1 MEEAFWAARQGDA
14 LLHTSFMADVLGAV
28 LEVAANVVIDALI
41 VGTTSLL
48 ATSVGI
54 TMGCTAV
61 VLTGFVAGVP
71 MVYTGVTE
79 KVSEACSALANMLF
93 PPQIEGYI
101 LTGSGDTWINS
112 KPAARAAAT
121 AASRQDIEAQ
131 EAQAKAEQEEA
142 QRQEDARTFRDVAGE
157 YLEMAGAIALAVN
170 PVTGPVLMSRALHD
184 QLSTEEGRS
193 EMVDGVTHFVSELW
207 QPTVASAAPGSTPTP
222 DDKIDCHKHPSSL
235 TQFLAQKKAAFLDDP
250 LGTALNLLN
259 PGGMLE
265 TAFQGVNAVIGSI
278 SNLFKGDDEPPAA
291 EYIAEGARDVRI
303 NSQPATR
310 SGARCTCEARVVNE
324 PGNGA
329 FVSPDVRIGGPLLVV
344 RDIRS
349 GRSQITLVATV
360 ALMFLRPGKM
370 LSKIACFAASVGMS
384 MLTQKAT
391 SALPHPVNAAT
402 GAKYLADDDDFDFS
416 LPGHFPLDWQRV
428 YSSRDERTEGMFGQG
443 WSVMYEVSLVC
454 TPGSADENCMTFV
467 SGMGRRLDMEAVL
480 PGGGFYSPGEG
491 LAVRRGEQGHWLISS
506 DDGQCFLFEADPHHP
521 QRQRLK
527 MLGDRNSN
535 CLNLYYD
542 DRGRIVEISGEQ
554 QRPCIRLYYELAAHP
569 RRVTQ
574 IYQHFPET
582 APLLL
587 RRYSYDEAGHLNG
600 VYDSTGHLLREFAYD
615 ENHCMT
621 LHRQPGGEGYYYQWG
636 WYEGPD
642 DAAWRVTGHHTD
654 SGEQYRLAWD
664 LAQRRLCVTDGLG
677 RTRYHQW
684 DAQNQVTAYQDE
696 AGQVTTFRWSDEE
709 RLLLGMTDPQGGK
722 WRYVY
727 DLQGHITETHDP
739 LGRVEQAQWHP
750 VWHQPET
757 EVDAAGNL
765 LGRRAGERA
774 TAENSVVPFNR
785 LMSYR
790 GVHYRYDEFGR
801 AVEKEGRSGT
811 QSYRYDAEHRMVE
824 VTTARGTYR
833 YVYDALGR
841 RTEKQHIS
849 PDGKPYNRTKFLW
862 DGMRLAQE
870 SRPEGTGSLYI
881 YRDQGSYEPLAR
893 VDKAGKEGPNRILY
907 FHTDVNGAPEEMT
920 DSDGKI
926 VWETGYQV
934 WGNTIQEKDHGGVE
948 QNLRYQG
955 QYLDRETGLH
965 YNLHRY
971 YDPDVGRFMVTDP
984 IGLRG
989 GLNLYSYA
997 PNPLKYADPLGL
1009 TPCAVSNQKANRL
1022 LDSSETKVTVRSRSD
1037 AEQLFM
1043 DRYLGHNYKN
1053 MTGESG
1059 PSTKNLMEYLTENK
1073 TKAGSYHWDDI
1084 KDPSVTKPSY
1094 RVSGHGPGNPDGDL
1108 PHLQVH
1114 QHGGSVRHIFFPWET

>member
-1 MEEAFWAARQGDA
+1 
-14 LLHTSFMADVLGAV
+14 
-28 LEVAANVVIDALI
+28 
-41 VGTTSLL
+41 
-48 ATSVGI
+48 
-54 TMGCTAV
+54 
-61 VLTGFVAGVP
+61 
-71 MVYTGVTE
+71 
-79 KVSEACSALANMLF
+79 
-93 PPQIEGYI
+93 
-101 LTGSGDTWINS
+101 
-112 KPAARAAAT
+112 
-121 AASRQDIEAQ
+121 
-131 EAQAKAEQEEA
+131 
-142 QRQEDARTFRDVAGE
+142 
-157 YLEMAGAIALAVN
+157 
-170 PVTGPVLMSRALHD
+170 
-184 QLSTEEGRS
+184 
-193 EMVDGVTHFVSELW
+193 
-207 QPTVASAAPGSTPTP
+207 
-222 DDKIDCHKHPSSL
+222 
-235 TQFLAQKKAAFLDDP
+235 
-250 LGTALNLLN
+250 
-259 PGGMLE
+259 
-265 TAFQGVNAVIGSI
+265 
-278 SNLFKGDDEPPAA
+278 
-291 EYIAEGARDVRI
+291 
-303 NSQPATR
+303 
-310 SGARCTCEARVVNE
+310 
-324 PGNGA
+324 
-329 FVSPDVRIGGPLLVV
+329 
-344 RDIRS
+344 
-349 GRSQITLVATV
+349 
-360 ALMFLRPGKM
+360 
-370 LSKIACFAASVGMS
+370 
-384 MLTQKAT
+384 
-391 SALPHPVNAAT
+391 
-402 GAKYLADDDDFDFS
+402 
-416 LPGHFPLDWQRV
+416 
-428 YSSRDERTEGMFGQG
+428 
-443 WSVMYEVSLVC
+443 
-454 TPGSADENCMTFV
+454 
-467 SGMGRRLDMEAVL
+467 MGRRLDMEAVL

>member
-1 MEEAFWAARQGDA
+1 
-14 LLHTSFMADVLGAV
+14 
-28 LEVAANVVIDALI
+28 
-41 VGTTSLL
+41 
-48 ATSVGI
+48 
-54 TMGCTAV
+54 
-61 VLTGFVAGVP
+61 
-71 MVYTGVTE
+71 
-79 KVSEACSALANMLF
+79 
-93 PPQIEGYI
+93 
-101 LTGSGDTWINS
+101 
-112 KPAARAAAT
+112 
-121 AASRQDIEAQ
+121 

>member
-1 MEEAFWAARQGDA
+1 
-14 LLHTSFMADVLGAV
+14 
-28 LEVAANVVIDALI
+28 
-41 VGTTSLL
+41 
-48 ATSVGI
+48 
-54 TMGCTAV
+54 
-61 VLTGFVAGVP
+61 
-71 MVYTGVTE
+71 
-79 KVSEACSALANMLF
+79 
-93 PPQIEGYI
+93 
-101 LTGSGDTWINS
+101 
-112 KPAARAAAT
+112 
-121 AASRQDIEAQ
+121 
-131 EAQAKAEQEEA
+131 
-142 QRQEDARTFRDVAGE
+142 
-157 YLEMAGAIALAVN
+157 
-170 PVTGPVLMSRALHD
+170 
-184 QLSTEEGRS
+184 
-193 EMVDGVTHFVSELW
+193 
-207 QPTVASAAPGSTPTP
+207 
-222 DDKIDCHKHPSSL
+222 
-235 TQFLAQKKAAFLDDP
+235 
-250 LGTALNLLN
+250 
-259 PGGMLE
+259 
-265 TAFQGVNAVIGSI
+265 
-278 SNLFKGDDEPPAA
+278 
-291 EYIAEGARDVRI
+291 
-303 NSQPATR
+303 
-310 SGARCTCEARVVNE
+310 
-324 PGNGA
+324 
-329 FVSPDVRIGGPLLVV
+329 
-344 RDIRS
+344 
-349 GRSQITLVATV
+349 
-360 ALMFLRPGKM
+360 
-370 LSKIACFAASVGMS
+370 
-384 MLTQKAT
+384 
-391 SALPHPVNAAT
+391 
-402 GAKYLADDDDFDFS
+402 
-416 LPGHFPLDWQRV
+416 
-428 YSSRDERTEGMFGQG
+428 
-443 WSVMYEVSLVC
+443 
-454 TPGSADENCMTFV
+454 
-467 SGMGRRLDMEAVL
+467 
-480 PGGGFYSPGEG
+480 GEG